1 MESRR
6 QYTRIYLSLPM
17 EFHVQ
22 VVDSNLF
29 WESRAT
35 LKNISQGGLYF
46 ECGTVPRLTRGS
58 VAEFTFTTEPPKF
71 GFIKS
76 PIKTQA
82 VVKRIEARVAG
93 TDNFG
98 IALEFLGAPLFKR

>member
-1 MESRR
+1 MEAKR
-6 QYTRIYLSLPM
+6 QYTRIYLCLPM

-22 VVDSNLF
+22 VVDSNKF

-46 ECGTVPRLTRGS
+46 ECLTAPELKRGN
-58 VAEFTFTTEPPKF
+58 VAEFTFTTDPPQF
-71 GFIKS
+71 GFVNS
-76 PIKTQA
+76 PITTQA

-93 TDNFG
+93 TENFG
-98 IALEFLGAPLFKR
+98 IALEFLGAPIFG

>member
-1 MESRR
+1 
-6 QYTRIYLSLPM
+6 M

-22 VVDSNLF
+22 LVNSNHF

-46 ECGTVPRLTRGS
+46 ECSTAPQLKRGN
-58 VAEFTFTTEPPKF
+58 VAEFIFTTEPPNF
-71 GFIKS
+71 GFINS

-82 VVKRIEARVAG
+82 LVKRIEPRVAG

-98 IALEFLGAPLFKR
+98 IALEFLEAPLFEK

>member
-22 VVDSNLF
+22 VVDSNQF

-35 LKNISQGGLYF
+35 LKNISKGGLYF
-46 ECGTVPRLTRGS
+46 ECGTAPQLKRGN
-58 VAEFTFTTEPPKF
+58 VAEFTFTTKPANF
-71 GFIKS
+71 GFVNS
-76 PIKTQA
+76 PIKAQA
-82 VVKRIEARVAG
+82 VVKRIEPRVAG
-93 TDNFG
+93 TENFG
-98 IALEFLGAPLFKR
+98 IALEFVGAPLFEK

>member
-22 VVDSNLF
+22 VVDSNQL

-35 LKNISQGGLYF
+35 LKNISKGGLYF
-46 ECGTVPRLTRGS
+46 ECGTAPRLKRGN
-58 VAEFTFTTEPPKF
+58 VAEFIFTTEPPNF
-71 GFIKS
+71 AFINS
-76 PIKTQA
+76 PIKTRA
-82 VVKRIEARVAG
+82 MVKRIEARVAG
-93 TDNFG
+93 TANYG
-98 IALEFLGAPLFKR
+98 IALEFLGEPRFEK

>member
-22 VVDSNLF
+22 VVDSNQF

-35 LKNISQGGLYF
+35 LKNISKGGLYF
-46 ECGTVPRLTRGS
+46 ECGTAPQLKRGN
-58 VAEFTFTTEPPKF
+58 VAEFTFTTDPAKF
-71 GFIKS
+71 GFVQQSHQDPGGGEAYRS
-76 PIKTQA
+76 PS
-82 VVKRIEARVAG
+82 G
-93 TDNFG
+93 GNG
-98 IALEFLGAPLFKR
+98 

>member
-1 MESRR
+1 MESKR

-22 VVDSNLF
+22 LVDSNQF

-46 ECGTVPRLTRGS
+46 
-58 VAEFTFTTEPPKF
+58 
-71 GFIKS
+71 
-76 PIKTQA
+76 
-82 VVKRIEARVAG
+82 
-93 TDNFG
+93 
-98 IALEFLGAPLFKR
+98 